1 MDDVIGILALILFVV
16 APMLDKK
23 KKKVPSGV
31 KKKSKRRGISFRIP
45 ELRHAGESVSAPVPP
60 ETTSASD
67 EILLQQEAELRDEAH
82 TAAYE
87 AQRKLEE
94 AAARAEEEAAYE
106 RAAKLPSVQ
115 TAPQPRIEMTAAK
128 AREAFILATI
138 LGEPKVKRH
147 QAPSLRELS
156 RRD

>member
-60 ETTSASD
+60 ESTGASD
-67 EILLQQEAELRDEAH
+67 EILLQQEAELRDETH

-115 TAPQPRIEMTAAK
+115 PAPQPRIEMTAAK

-138 LGEPKVKRH
+138 LGEPKAKRH

>member
-1 MDDVIGILALILFVV
+1 MDDVIGILALILFIV

-60 ETTSASD
+60 ESTGASD
-67 EILLQQEAELRDEAH
+67 EILLQQEAELRDETH

-115 TAPQPRIEMTAAK
+115 PAPQPRIEMTAAK

-138 LGEPKVKRH
+138 LGEPKAKRH

>member
-67 EILLQQEAELRDEAH
+67 EILLQQEAELRDETH

-87 AQRKLEE
+87 AQRRL
-94 AAARAEEEAAYE
+94 
-106 RAAKLPSVQ
+106 
-115 TAPQPRIEMTAAK
+115 
-128 AREAFILATI
+128 
-138 LGEPKVKRH
+138 
-147 QAPSLRELS
+147 
-156 RRD
+156 